1 MRFRRAKPIPPAQD
15 ASAGAAPA
23 PASADASAASAPG
36 DGPDRPA
43 PEASPATGADA
54 VVVVPPLEERVD
66 GLRAWL
72 GQLDRKLSV
81 RTYALGAAV
90 VLALAAGIVGV
101 VLAVSAKDESATK
114 EELRMLRGEVQG
126 VGEEAAA
133 AAEDDVASLT
143 TRLEELEAR
152 VTTLG
157 SDQRTTEGE
166 LSVVQDDIADL
177 RTQISDL
184 ETGPRPSGT
193 GGASSGP

>member
-1 MRFRRAKPIPPAQD
+1 MRFRRAKPSPPAQD
-15 ASAGAAPA
+15 APPSAAPA
-23 PASADASAASAPG
+23 SPSAEPPG
-36 DGPDRPA
+36 AEG
-43 PEASPATGADA
+43 
-54 VVVVPPLEERVD
+54 VVVAPPLEERVD
-66 GLRAWL
+66 GLRAWVA
-72 GQLDRKLSV
+72 QLDRKLGI

-114 EELRMLRGEVQG
+114 AELRTLRDEVQG

-152 VTTLG
+152 VATLA

-166 LSVVQDDIADL
+166 LSVVEDDIEDL

-184 ETGPRPSGT
+184 ETGPAAAADGGT
-193 GGASSGP
+193 GGVDSP